1 MQTGLLARVVAWG
14 RKHPKQRRLAVAML
28 AVIIFSRLL
37 WKYIKALLRKIAPA
51 IAIIL
56 GVLILIAGAITI
68 GPWRK
73 NDRMAMGDNAAV
85 SVGNAAEQGDKV
97 RESQP
102 TEETQEAG
110 EPHPTEETQEAGEP
124 QPTEKTQETGEL
136 QPTEKTQEAGESQTA
151 GEAQEVGT
159 SQPAGDWALLLVNW
173 EHPLDESYSC
183 ELVSVRKGVQVD
195 ARILEALTQMLSDAE
210 SLGYDMLV
218 CSAYRPRERQAQLFE
233 KALKKG
239 LKNGLSEADAEI
251 YALKL
256 HARPGQSEHETG
268 LCVDVVPQDQ
278 QVLNS
283 SLEKREE
290 EQWLAAHCAEYGFIL
305 RYPRGAEKITGVEFE
320 PWHYRYVGNEPALEI
335 MERGITL
342 EEYLSEQ

>member
-37 WKYIKALLRKIAPA
+37 WKYIKALLRKIAPS
-51 IAIIL
+51 IASIL

-68 GPWRK
+68 GQWRK

-110 EPHPTEETQEAGEP
+110 EPQPTEETQEAGEPHPTEETQEAGEP
-124 QPTEKTQETGEL
+124 QPTEKTQE
-136 QPTEKTQEAGESQTA
+136 
-151 GEAQEVGT
+151 
-159 SQPAGDWALLLVNW
+159 AGDWALLLVNR

-210 SLGYDMLV
+210 SLGYDLLV

-305 RYPRGAEKITGVEFE
+305 RYPRGAEEITGVEFE